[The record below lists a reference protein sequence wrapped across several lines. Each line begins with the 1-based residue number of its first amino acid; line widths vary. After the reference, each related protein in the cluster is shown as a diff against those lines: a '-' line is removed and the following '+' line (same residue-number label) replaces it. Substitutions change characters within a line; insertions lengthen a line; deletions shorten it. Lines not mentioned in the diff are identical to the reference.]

1 MMEHLNEEDL
11 VLIYYNEPGSPE
23 GAGAHL
29 ANCGECREAALALA
43 VVLDSCNEWQVPEPS
58 PDLVRRVRESIPAP
72 VIPIR
77 SWLYTAAA
85 VAAVLLLTFLAGRYS
100 QHPKPSVFA
109 GLSHEA
115 QHRILEISL
124 ADHLDR
130 AELLLTE
137 ISNGSDKDPVDRAR
151 AQDLVDEGRLIRQ
164 TLALA
169 GEGGTLGLLDEVERF
184 MLEVANAPDQANG
197 AELRQLRERIAS
209 NSLLFKVRI
218 LESNLR
224 TQGQRS

>member
-1 MMEHLNEEDL
+1 MEHLSEEDL

-29 ANCGECREAALALA
+29 ADCEECREAAEALA
-43 VVLDSCNEWQVPEPS
+43 AVLDSCNEWQVPEPS
-58 PDLVRRVRESIPAP
+58 PDLGRRIKASITAP

-77 SWLYTAAA
+77 GWLYTAAA

-109 GLSHEA
+109 GLSREA

-137 ISNGSDKDPVDRAR
+137 ISNASDSEPVDRAR
-151 AQDLVDEGRLIRQ
+151 AQDLVDEGQLIRQ
-164 TLALA
+164 TLTLA

-184 MLEVANAPDQANG
+184 MLEVANAPEQAN
-197 AELRQLRERIAS
+197 ASELLQLRERIAS

>member
-1 MMEHLNEEDL
+1 MEHLSEEDL
-11 VLIYYNEPGSPE
+11 VLIYYNEPEMPE

-29 ANCGECREAALALA
+29 AECAECREAAQGLAA
-43 VVLDSCNEWQVPEPS
+43 VLNCCNEWQVPEPS
-58 PDLVRRVRESIPAP
+58 ADLEQRIKARIPAA
-72 VIPIR
+72 VIPMR

-109 GLSHEA
+109 GLSRAA

-130 AELLLTE
+130 ADLLLTE
-137 ISNGSDKDPVDRAR
+137 ISNASDNDEVDRAR
-151 AQDLVDEGRLIRQ
+151 AQDLVDEGRLMRQ
-164 TLALA
+164 TLAFDGDGA
-169 GEGGTLGLLDEVERF
+169 GLGLLDEVERF
-184 MLEVANAPDQANG
+184 MLEVANSPEQASP
-197 AELRQLRERIAS
+197 AELRQLRERIAT